1 MSQHDQATNSPESGL
16 LLRPEDWPNI
26 DHIQTEDGAPV
37 DGVFSEKQMRLLTG
51 TLYDSWKTDKSF
63 VALANVGLFYGI
75 DLPPVVPDVLLSVNV
90 RLPENLFPKLHRSYF
105 VWKYGKPPEVAI
117 EIVSNKEGG
126 ELSRKVDLYGDVRV
140 ANYVIYDPEERLS
153 NQPLRLYRLQGS
165 KMVEDDRR
173 PILFPEFGLGL
184 ELWHGRFEE
193 TDSHWLRWTDSNGKT
208 IPTGGERAD
217 QEKQR
222 ADEQKHRADEENQ
235 RANDE
240 KQRAELLLRETE
252 RLYQLLKDKGIDP
265 NSLT

>member
-75 DLPPVVPDVLLSVNV
+75 DLPPVVPDVLLSINV

-126 ELSRKVDLYGDVRV
+126 ELSRRVDLYGDVRV

-193 TDSHWLRWTDSNGKT
+193 TDSPWLRWTDSNGKT
-208 IPTGGERAD
+208 IPTGGERAE
-217 QEKQR
+217 QEKNR
-222 ADEQKHRADEENQ
+222 ADE
-235 RANDE
+235 E

-265 NSLT
+265 NSLS

>member
-117 EIVSNKEGG
+117 EIVSNKEF
-126 ELSRKVDLYGDVRV
+126 ELSRRVDLYTDFRV
-140 ANYVIYDPEERLS
+140 ANYVIYDPEEYLS
-153 NQPLRLYRLQGS
+153 DQPLRLYRLQGS
-165 KMVEDDRR
+165 KMVQVDRR

-184 ELWHGRFEE
+184 DIWHGRFEE

-217 QEKQR
+217 EEK
-222 ADEQKHRADEENQ
+222 K
-235 RANDE
+235 
-240 KQRAELLLRETE
+240 RAELLLRETE

-265 NSLT
+265 NSLS